1 MNQTY
6 MKEKPVFPL
15 ILTMSLPMV
24 LSMLVNAL
32 YNIVD
37 SYFVAQINEE
47 AMTALSL
54 VFPLQNLVT
63 AVGVGFGIGINA
75 AVAFYLGA
83 QRREDACR
91 CASQGT
97 LLNTI
102 HGLIL
107 TLGCIAFMPVF
118 LRMFTSD
125 ETVITYGLD
134 YSGVVFLFS
143 AVITVGVSF
152 EKLFQAVGMMKVSM
166 ISMLAGC
173 VINIILDP
181 LFIFGAGFIPAMGVK
196 GAALATGI
204 GQTATLAVYLVIY
217 LRADMPVRIRLER
230 GALLSGKICRRLY
243 GVGIPATLNLALSSL
258 LITALNSI
266 LSGFSQMYVLILGIY
281 YKLQTFI
288 YLTAN
293 GIVQGIRPL
302 VSYNYG
308 AGEMDRVKKI
318 HRLSLLLGALIMALG
333 TALCLAVPGR
343 IMGLFT
349 QNPQTIQAGALA
361 LRIIS
366 CGFII
371 STMSVMTS
379 GTFEGLGK
387 GLPSLAISLIRYIAI
402 IPIAF
407 ILSRMFGA
415 VGVWHAFWVTEAVAA
430 GVSLLL
436 YILILGK
443 SSRYSLP
450 LKQ

>member
-6 MKEKPVFPL
+6 MKEKPIFPL

-54 VFPLQNLVT
+54 VFPLQNLVN

-75 AVAFYLGA
+75 AVAYYLGA
-83 QRREDACR
+83 ERQEE
-91 CASQGT
+91 ASRSATQGL
-97 LLNTI
+97 LLNTV
-102 HGLIL
+102 HGIGL
-107 TLGCIAFMPVF
+107 TIGCIAFMPAF

-125 ETVITYGLD
+125 EAVISYGLG
-134 YSGVVFLFS
+134 YSNVVFLFS
-143 AVITVGVSF
+143 TVITIEVSF
-152 EKLFQAVGMMKVSM
+152 EKIFQAVGMMKVSM

-173 VINIILDP
+173 VVNIILDP
-181 LFIFGAGFIPAMGVK
+181 LFIFGAGFIPAMGVE
-196 GAALATGI
+196 GAAHATGI
-204 GQTATLAVYLVIY
+204 GQVATLVIY
-217 LRADMPVRIRLER
+217 LAIYLRTTLPVKFKPDRRAPLD
-230 GALLSGKICRRLY
+230 GKICRRLY

-258 LITALNSI
+258 LITALNRI

-308 AGEMDRVKKI
+308 AGRMDRVRGI
-318 HRLSLLLGALIMALG
+318 HRAALLLGVLIMAVG
-333 TALCLAVPGR
+333 TGLCMALPGQ

-349 QNPQTIQAGALA
+349 TNPQTIQAGALA

-366 CGFII
+366 CGFIV
-371 STMSVMTS
+371 STVSVMTS

-387 GLPSLAISLIRYIAI
+387 GMPSLIISLIRYIAI

-407 ILSRMFGA
+407 LLSLLLDA
-415 VGVWHAFWVTEAVAA
+415 VGVWHAFWVTELIAA
-430 GVSLLL
+430 GVSVVLFLTL
-436 YILILGK
+436 
-443 SSRYSLP
+443 SR
-450 LKQ
+450 